1 MSRRAALDVQ
11 TGKLVLEFL
20 ARVNRELGT
29 TTAIITHIAAIA
41 AMGDRVI
48 RMHSGKIVDI
58 RSNAVKASP
67 SEIEW

>member
-1 MSRRAALDVQ
+1 
-11 TGKLVLEFL
+11 VLEFL

-29 TTAIITHIAAIA
+29 TTAIITHNAAIA